1 MGKTIAVILALAMI
15 AHLIKPFGVPG
26 LRRRSDAWKIALFA
40 LAIMVV
46 TVGLRPN

>member
-1 MGKTIAVILALAMI
+1 MGKAVAVILALAMI
-15 AHLIKPFGVPG
+15 AHIIKPFGLPG
-26 LRRRSDAWKIALFA
+26 LKRRSDAWKIALFA